1 MDTLTAL
8 TLVAL
13 LAVTSFAPRA
23 SFILWLH
30 RVKLPAYV
38 QRALRFV
45 PAAVFTALF
54 VPELVFVDGALEIG
68 LHNTK
73 LVAGCAAVSFAVVT
87 GNPFATIVAGMAAL
101 HLARNFLGPWAIS

>member
-8 TLVAL
+8 ALTGL
-13 LAVTSFAPRA
+13 LALTSFVPRA

-54 VPELVFVDGALEIG
+54 VPELVFSNGALELG
-68 LHNTK
+68 MHNEK
-73 LVAGCAAVSFAVVT
+73 LVAGCAAISFAVASR
-87 GNPFATIVAGMAAL
+87 NPFATIVAGMAAL
-101 HLARNFLGPWAIS
+101 HLARNFLGT

>member
-8 TLVAL
+8 ALTAL
-13 LAVTSFAPRA
+13 LAVTSFVPRA

-54 VPELVFVDGALEIG
+54 VPELVFTAGTLDVG

-73 LVAGCAAVSFAVVT
+73 LLAGGAAIGVALAT
-87 GNPFATIVAGMAAL
+87 RNPLATIVAGMAAL
-101 HLARNFLGPWAIS
+101 HLARNFLGS

>member
-8 TLVAL
+8 ALTSL
-13 LAVTSFAPRA
+13 LAVTSFVPRA

-30 RVKLPAYV
+30 RIKLPTYI

-54 VPELVFVDGALEIG
+54 VPELVFADGALASG
-68 LHNTK
+68 LHNPK
-73 LVAGCAAVSFAVVT
+73 LLAGCTAIGVAMGT
-87 GNPFATIVAGMAAL
+87 RNPLATIVAGMVAL
-101 HLARNFLGPWAIS
+101 HLARNFLGA

>member
-8 TLVAL
+8 ALTAL
-13 LAVTSFAPRA
+13 LAVTSFVPRA

-54 VPELVFVDGALEIG
+54 VPELVLTGGSLDIG
-68 LHNTK
+68 LHNAR
-73 LVAGCAAVSFAVVT
+73 LVAGCAAICVAVIVR
-87 GNPFATIVAGMAAL
+87 NPLATIVAGMVAL
-101 HLARNFLGPWAIS
+101 HLTRNFLLA

>member
-8 TLVAL
+8 VLTGL
-13 LAVTSFAPRA
+13 LAITSFVPRA

-30 RVKLPAYV
+30 RVKLPITV

-54 VPELVFVDGALEIG
+54 VPELVFAGGTLDIG
-68 LHNTK
+68 LHNAK
-73 LVAGCAAVSFAVVT
+73 LVAGCAAIGVAVVVR
-87 GNPFATIVAGMAAL
+87 NPLATILAGMAAL
-101 HLARNFLGPWAIS
+101 HLARNFLAL